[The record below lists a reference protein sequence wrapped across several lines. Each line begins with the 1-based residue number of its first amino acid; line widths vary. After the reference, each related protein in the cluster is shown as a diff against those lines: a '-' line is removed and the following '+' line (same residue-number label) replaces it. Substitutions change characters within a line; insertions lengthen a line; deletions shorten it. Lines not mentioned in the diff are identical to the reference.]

1 MMSLL
6 YVFWMLVIIFAV
18 IGLLRGWAKELL
30 VAFSLILGL
39 TLNHVLRKYIPVV
52 QSLPDSSVELF
63 WTMTSVVIALVFF
76 GYQTVALVP
85 HLQSKATRERL
96 QDALFGLIVGG
107 INGYLIAGT
116 ILYYLAQTNYQV
128 FPGVI
133 DAPSGPAAEAFQRL
147 MTYAA
152 PHLFGEPGIYF
163 AVIVCFVFVIV
174 VYI

>member
-1 MMSLL
+1 MSLL
-6 YVFWMLVIIFAV
+6 YVFWMFVVIFAI
-18 IGLLRGWAKELL
+18 IGLLRGWVKELL
-30 VAFSLILGL
+30 VAFSVILAL
-39 TLNHVLRKYIPVV
+39 TLNHVLRKYIPIV
-52 QSLPDSSVELF
+52 QTLPDDSTQLF
-63 WTMTSVVIALVFF
+63 WIMALVVISLVFF

-107 INGYLIAGT
+107 VNGYLIAGS
-116 ILYYLAQTNYQV
+116 ILFYIAQTNFQV

-133 DAPSGPAAEAFQRL
+133 DPPTGPAADAFQSL
-147 MTYAA
+147 MTYVA

-163 AVIVCFVFVIV
+163 AVILCFVFVIV

>member
-1 MMSLL
+1 MRSLV
-6 YVFWMLVIIFAV
+6 YVFWMLVVIFAI
-18 IGLLRGWAKELL
+18 IGLLRGWVKELL
-30 VAFSLILGL
+30 VAFSVILAL
-39 TLNHVLRKYIPVV
+39 TLNHVLRKYIPIV
-52 QSLPDSSVELF
+52 STLPDDSTQLF
-63 WTMTSVVIALVFF
+63 WIMALVVVALVFF

-107 INGYLIAGT
+107 LNGYLIAGT
-116 ILYYLAQTNYQV
+116 ILYYIAQTNFQA

-133 DAPSGPAAEAFQRL
+133 DAPSGPQADAFNSL

-152 PHLFGEPGIYF
+152 PHVFGEPGIYF
-163 AVIVCFVFVIV
+163 AVIMCFVFVIV

>member
-6 YVFWMLVIIFAV
+6 YVFWMFVVIFAI
-18 IGLLRGWAKELL
+18 IGLLRGWVKELL
-30 VAFSLILGL
+30 VAFSVILAL
-39 TLNHVLRKYIPVV
+39 TLNHVLRKYIPIV
-52 QSLPDSSVELF
+52 QTLPDDSTQLF
-63 WTMTSVVIALVFF
+63 WIMALVVISLVFF

-107 INGYLIAGT
+107 VNGYLIAGS
-116 ILYYLAQTNYQV
+116 ILFYIAQTNFQV

-133 DAPSGPAAEAFQRL
+133 DPPAGPAADAFQSL
-147 MTYAA
+147 MTYVA

-163 AVIVCFVFVIV
+163 AVILCFVFVIV

>member
-1 MMSLL
+1 MMSLV
-6 YVFWMLVIIFAV
+6 YVFWMLVVIFAI
-18 IGLLRGWAKELL
+18 IGLLRGWVKELL
-30 VAFSLILGL
+30 VAFSVILAL
-39 TLNHVLRKYIPVV
+39 TLNHVLRKYIPMV
-52 QSLPDSSVELF
+52 STLPDASTQLF
-63 WTMTSVVIALVFF
+63 WIMALVVVALVFF
-76 GYQTVALVP
+76 GDQTVALVP

-116 ILYYLAQTNYQV
+116 ILYYIAQTNFQA

-133 DAPSGPAAEAFQRL
+133 DAPNGPQADAFNNL
-147 MTYAA
+147 MTIAA

-163 AVIVCFVFVIV
+163 AVIMCFVFVIV

>member
-1 MMSLL
+1 MMSLV
-6 YVFWMLVIIFAV
+6 YVFWLLVVIFAI
-18 IGLLRGWAKELL
+18 IGLLRGWVKELL
-30 VAFSLILGL
+30 VAFSVILAL
-39 TLNHVLRKYIPVV
+39 TLNHVLRKYIPIV
-52 QSLPDSSVELF
+52 QTLPDDSTQLF
-63 WTMTSVVIALVFF
+63 WIVTLVVVALVFF

-96 QDALFGLIVGG
+96 QDALFGLIVGAV
-107 INGYLIAGT
+107 NGYLIAGT
-116 ILYYLAQTNYQV
+116 VLYYIAQTNFQV

-133 DAPSGPAAEAFQRL
+133 DAPAGPSADAFQNL

-163 AVIVCFVFVIV
+163 AVIMCFVFVIV

>member
-1 MMSLL
+1 MMSLV
-6 YVFWMLVIIFAV
+6 YVFWMLVVIFAI
-18 IGLLRGWAKELL
+18 IGLLRGWVKETL
-30 VAFSLILGL
+30 VAFSVILAL
-39 TLNHVLRKYIPVV
+39 TLNHVLRKYIPIV
-52 QSLPDSSVELF
+52 STLPDDSTQLF
-63 WTMTSVVIALVFF
+63 WIMALVVVALVFF

-107 INGYLIAGT
+107 VNGYLIAGS
-116 ILYYLAQTNYQV
+116 ILYYIAQTNFQV

-133 DAPSGPAAEAFQRL
+133 DPPSGPAADAFQSL